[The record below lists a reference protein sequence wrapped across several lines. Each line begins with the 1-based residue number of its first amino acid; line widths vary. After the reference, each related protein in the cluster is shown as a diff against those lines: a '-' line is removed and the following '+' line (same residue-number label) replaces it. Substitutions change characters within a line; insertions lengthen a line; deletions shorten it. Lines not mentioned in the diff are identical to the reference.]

1 MPNDFIMP
9 ESLGSSI
16 CPQSHLCVFPAAFHS
31 SPGALDGNGD
41 FCDMKAAL
49 VPVKRRFTDA
59 PWRRVCASATAARDL
74 SN

>member
-9 ESLGSSI
+9 ESLGLHI

-41 FCDMKAAL
+41 FYDMKAAPVL
-49 VPVKRRFTDA
+49 VKRRFSDA
-59 PWRRVCASATAARDL
+59 PPRHVCASATAARDL